1 MKKKIPFMLSIVAI
15 ASIASITVLGNTQSA
30 HAGVGGFSGTF
41 DPSNWTE
48 FTEGNGNVVTV
59 NAPGFIVI
67 EGSDNSFG
75 CDGVNG
81 FVSNDDLLGTR
92 NHINDN
98 CVTDYTIPMPCTGT
112 VSFVY
117 FYETNDEADF
127 DPAGFLVNGAF
138 TVLAGH
144 DEDTKSGSQV
154 VAVQQG
160 DVFGFRVDS
169 TDDSSGIGL
178 FQISDFV
185 GPDCQVGGEFLPI
198 ETTSLLLAAAQS
210 PAAWLTTLTI
220 AVLGI
225 GAYVFTRNPNN
236 MRNIKVILRD
246 YLDRF

>member
-1 MKKKIPFMLSIVAI
+1 MLSIVAI

-59 NAPGFIVI
+59 NAALGFIVI
-67 EGSDNSFG
+67 EGSDNSIG
-75 CDGVNG
+75 CDGGNG
-81 FVSNDDLLGTR
+81 LESNDGLLGAR

-117 FYETNDEADF
+117 FYETADGFDF
-127 DPAGFLVNGAF
+127 DPAGFLLNGAF

-144 DEDTKSGSQV
+144 DEDIKSGSQV

-169 TDDSSGIGL
+169 TDDGSGIGL

-198 ETTSLLLAAAQS
+198 DSTALVLAGLQTSAIWMLPVLAGVAGSAF
-210 PAAWLTTLTI
+210 
-220 AVLGI
+220 GI
-225 GAYVFTRNPNN
+225 LYIKSRRN
-236 MRNIKVILRD
+236 
-246 YLDRF
+246 